1 MSNEPAPNATA
12 ANPEMDPKAV
22 ARMHRSVDT
31 FRVSARGFRRIFSH
45 HFGEGNADVEA
56 VAYHLGQV
64 EAMFPTVREAI
75 RLARYPGAGNR
86 NPKRMAL
93 GLVENLS
100 VLERQLREANAA
112 LCRLARSHRGGP
124 GKPMPSAAAAPA
136 PSKAPSKAPAA
147 PPAAAKRKAA
157 KKSAPAKA
165 KSRKS

>member
-1 MSNEPAPNATA
+1 MSNEPAPHAPDANA
-12 ANPEMDPKAV
+12 EMDPKAV

-136 PSKAPSKAPAA
+136 PAKVPAVS
-147 PPAAAKRKAA
+147 AAGAKRKAA
-157 KKSAPAKA
+157 KKAAPAKT
-165 KSRKS
+165 KSRKSRKS

>member
-1 MSNEPAPNATA
+1 MSNEPAPHATT
-12 ANPEMDPKAV
+12 ANDGMDPKAV

-31 FRVSARGFRRIFSH
+31 FRVSARGFRRVFSH

-112 LCRLARSHRGGP
+112 LCRLARSHCGGP

-136 PSKAPSKAPAA
+136 SAKAPAA
-147 PPAAAKRKAA
+147 PAAPAKRKTA
-157 KKSAPAKA
+157 AKA
-165 KSRKS
+165 KTRKFRKS

>member
-1 MSNEPAPNATA
+1 MSNEPAPLATA
-12 ANPEMDPKAV
+12 ANAEMDPKAV

-124 GKPMPSAAAAPA
+124 GKPMPSTAPAPAAKSKGKPVKAAAAPA
-136 PSKAPSKAPAA
+136 K
-147 PPAAAKRKAA
+147 AKRP
-157 KKSAPAKA
+157 S